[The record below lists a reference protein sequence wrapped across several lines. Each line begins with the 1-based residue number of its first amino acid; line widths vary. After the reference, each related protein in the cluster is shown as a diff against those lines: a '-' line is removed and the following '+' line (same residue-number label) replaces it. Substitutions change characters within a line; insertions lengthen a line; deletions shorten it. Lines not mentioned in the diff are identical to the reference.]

1 MVQVCVLR
9 QPWIYML
16 PRKYGKIITIA
27 SIAGR
32 CGTAAV
38 ANYAISK
45 AGMIAMTQSVARAHA
60 NQNINVNSVCPGY
73 VLTEMWEKGVEKFSK
88 IMGKT
93 PEETWK
99 ILALDKIAMGRAQT
113 PEDMGNA
120 VAFLASDL
128 AKNITGQAL
137 NVCGGSMFN

>member
-1 MVQVCVLR
+1 M
-9 QPWIYML
+9 
-16 PRKYGKIITIA
+16 
-27 SIAGR
+27 S
-32 CGTAAV
+32 
-38 ANYAISK
+38 
-45 AGMIAMTQSVARAHA
+45 
-60 NQNINVNSVCPGY
+60 GY

-99 ILALDKIAMGRAQT
+99 ILALDNIAMGRAQT